1 MLAVSGGREGQEGWT
16 RQETHFAC
24 VHLCTISLANVSMA
38 CYCKYFQTSNSKNK
52 IEKAMRVSSMYDSIT
67 KKISLWIC
75 PILSHCSILIH
86 SCSISY
92 FPVCLQIPWY
102 SQFPWPRRFHSK
114 YIILVLTSNIHY
126 INTKHAYDKC
136 MVKFSIFKIPLPNT
150 CWFLLSPHY
159 FSKSLGTQAN
169 KYAKN
174 KTKNSN
180 RRPSKKPARK

>member
-1 MLAVSGGREGQEGWT
+1 
-16 RQETHFAC
+16 
-24 VHLCTISLANVSMA
+24 
-38 CYCKYFQTSNSKNK
+38 
-52 IEKAMRVSSMYDSIT
+52 MRVSSMYDSIT

-114 YIILVLTSNIHY
+114 YIILVLISKIHY

-150 CWFLLSPHY
+150 RWFLLSPHY

-169 KYAKN
+169 KHAKN
-174 KTKNSN
+174 KTKTSN
-180 RRPSKKPARK
+180 RRPSKKPARKYIPKGAYCHWKQNKTSTAFSDLFQEPANHFQYLFVNIYLSLYWIATMWKILYSL